1 MYQIVQAPNAI
12 LRTPAKPVDFSGS
25 KLKALVDEMIATML
39 REKDPEGV
47 GLAANQVNLPWKIF
61 IARSSTKKS
70 DPVKVFI
77 NPEIVNHSE
86 KLIPDTSD
94 KKHPLEGCLSKPNYY
109 GTVKRWQWI
118 TLKFLIFNSQFTKS
132 EEKTEKFEG
141 FPSTVIQHEIDHLN
155 GKIFI
160 ERILEQKGKLFKI
173 LKSKS
178 GEDEWGEVDI

>member
-1 MYQIVQAPNAI
+1 MYQIVLAPNAI

-25 KLKALVDEMIATML
+25 KLKALVDELIATML

-109 GTVKRWQWI
+109 GTVKRWQWVKLRFQEI
-118 TLKFLIFNSQFTKS
+118 SNSSLVTR
-132 EEKTEKFEG
+132 EEKFEG
-141 FPSTVIQHEIDHLN
+141 FPSTVIQHEMDHLN

-178 GEDEWGEVDI
+178 GEDEWEEVDI

>member
-1 MYQIVQAPNAI
+1 MYQIVLAPNAI
-12 LRTPAKPVDFSGS
+12 LRTPAKPVDFSGN
-25 KLKALVDEMIATML
+25 KLKALVDELIATML
-39 REKDPEGV
+39 REKNPEGV

-70 DPVKVFI
+70 EPVKVFI

-109 GTVKRWQWI
+109 GTVKRWQWVEI
-118 TLKFLIFNSQFTKS
+118 RYQTLPELQTKS
-132 EEKTEKFEG
+132 EKFEN
-141 FPSTVIQHEIDHLN
+141 FPATVIQHEMDHLN

-160 ERILEQKGKLFKI
+160 ERILEQKGRLFKI
-173 LKSKS
+173 TTSKS
-178 GEDEWGEVDI
+178 GKDEWEEVDI